1 MAVVRFPSN
10 RTLNQVHTTNN
21 VSYKWDG
28 RKWRKLAIETI
39 DAGAVSGIQTLID
52 SAVSNANVSV
62 SDSTIRAAISASGS
76 LSYNSSTGVISYTQ
90 RTDGQIRSLLSAS
103 GDLSYNS
110 STGAFSFTQADSASS
125 WGGYGIQVVASLPG
139 SPDANTIYFVTG

>member
-1 MAVVRFPSN
+1 MAIIRFPSN
-10 RTLNQVHTTNN
+10 KSLNQVVITNN

-28 RKWRKLAIETI
+28 RKWRKLVIETI
-39 DAGAVSGIQTLID
+39 DVGAVSGIQPLID
-52 SAVSNANVSV
+52 SAISNVSV
-62 SDSTIRAAISASGS
+62 SDSTIRSAISASGS

-110 STGAFSFTQADSASS
+110 TTGAFSFTQADSASS
-125 WGGYGIQVVASLPG
+125 WGGYNISVVASLPG

>member
-1 MAVVRFPSN
+1 MAIIRFPRNKS
-10 RTLNQVHTTNN
+10 LNQVVTTNN

-52 SAVSNANVSV
+52 SAVSNVSV

-125 WGGYGIQVVASLPG
+125 WGGYSISVVASLPG
-139 SPDANTIYFVTG
+139 SPDANTIYFVTV

>member
-1 MAVVRFPSN
+1 MAVVKFPSN
-10 RTLNQVHTTNN
+10 RTLDQVHTTNN

-28 RKWRKLAIETI
+28 RKWRKLAVETI
-39 DAGAVSGIQTLID
+39 DAGAVSGLD
-52 SAVSNANVSV
+52 AAVSTAVETAG
-62 SDSTIRAAISASGS
+62 STTARSAISVSGS
-76 LSYNSSTGVISYTQ
+76 LSYNSSTGVISFTEKS
-90 RTDGQIRSLLSAS
+90 DSQIRGLLSAS

-125 WGGYGIQVVASLPG
+125 WGGYNIQVVASLPG